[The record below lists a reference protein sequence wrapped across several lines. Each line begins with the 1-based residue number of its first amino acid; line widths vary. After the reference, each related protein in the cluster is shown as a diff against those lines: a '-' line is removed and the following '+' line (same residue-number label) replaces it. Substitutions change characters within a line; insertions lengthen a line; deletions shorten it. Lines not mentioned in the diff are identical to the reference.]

1 MGSIRSSSEH
11 ELSKP
16 APGPSL
22 FISVRVAAICTLL
35 IVGSAIGC
43 RFLGDGQT
51 LTAALKLV
59 TAAFAVGVVPGA
71 LATMLWW
78 PRRALTLLEVIGFGA
93 AISFGLVHLLAV
105 LAVSAHVGAPMIL
118 GMLAIG
124 STLMAIRTVWRP
136 FGLVVITLDELI
148 VLSLLLALSV
158 FLYNL
163 GSPVTWWEDQVHV
176 SVVRRLSELAAPRL
190 DNLYV
195 TPGIVYAYPIPGTHY
210 FMALIARLSDLDAL
224 FVYHKL
230 RFFWGPIALVMLHL
244 AARAVFGPRGIAS
257 GVTVTAAALVGS
269 GAFAMVPGFDSG
281 WGQLATFSHASDVAM
296 NVLLPALLVVAGGYL
311 TGETPRE
318 RSFFLMATVML
329 VVMLTMVHIREI
341 VQPAVYFVCFTLVA
355 AMVRPFRI
363 YLRRSVA
370 LLAVVVSIAAIYV
383 LWQREVVGLVGDI
396 VDNHRAQ
403 LTSIVA
409 TTPFWELVA
418 TPAPMLLSDFL
429 INSDQV
435 AGGLIPLFLFAGPA
449 VLLVFSERPL
459 MWLVVP
465 STLVYLAI
473 MTLPLLA
480 IPYIYL
486 TYFEILYT
494 PVRNVAF
501 FVYLIAGSAV
511 CAGILALAR
520 IDRTQLLPLAAGALA
535 GALTILVSLS
545 LNRRAGEFI
554 APLIAA
560 YGLGCLLL
568 WAASSLR
575 TKRIRAVAALALGL
589 LGLVALF
596 PEREVAQR
604 ANQVSVRW
612 TSDLPDAERMTLERQ
627 FSLTAAEP
635 NSNHSQD
642 VNVWNYDITDPSPGN
657 IKALVNH
664 PRVVDTNDI
673 DPGNFTVRAQP
684 PEDDD
689 PYVGVSR
696 IAWLQYPGFLLFVAA
711 TVFLWMLG
719 FVVPAALASPA
730 GRRAVAS
737 LQPALNAPFYRSAV
751 PFVLFMIP
759 FTLLT
764 ARPTLS
770 PLTTAPSLS
779 GGRAD
784 TPASMIERIPC
795 VTARGAA
802 ARFAADDDVVPERT
816 TCPPD
821 RDLTEWV
828 RKNVPPDGVFAV
840 DRWMAYAPQVFMPQQ
855 AVAFPALDATF
866 LNEDQLFGDYYRF
879 FDERMQR
886 DRVQPFF
893 NAVETAAERAAFVEA
908 LGVTHVLVNPPYYAE
923 LREALDALPELFT
936 LQYDRGQW
944 AVYEVIRKSPAG
956 GRRGS

>member
-1 MGSIRSSSEH
+1 MGRVRSNSEH

-16 APGPSL
+16 ASGAST
-22 FISVRVAAICTLL
+22 FISVRVAGICALS

-59 TAAFAVGVVPGA
+59 TATLAVGVVPGA
-71 LATMLWW
+71 LATMLWR
-78 PRRALTLLEVIGFGA
+78 PRRALTLLEVIGFGV
-93 AISFGLVHLLAV
+93 AISFGLVHLMAV
-105 LAVSAHVGAPMIL
+105 LAVSAHVGASITL
-118 GMLAIG
+118 GMLAIA
-124 STLMAIRTVWRP
+124 STLMAIRTTWRP
-136 FGLVVITLDELI
+136 VGLVVITLDELI

-176 SVVRRLSELAAPRL
+176 SIVRRLSELASPRL

-195 TPGIVYAYPIPGTHY
+195 TPGIVYSYPIPGTHY

-230 RFFWGPIALVMLHL
+230 RFFWGPIALVMLYL

-257 GVTVTAAALVGS
+257 GVTVTATALVCS

-281 WGQLATFSHASDVAM
+281 WGQLATFSHASDIAM
-296 NVLLPALLVVAGGYL
+296 NVLLPALLVVACGYL
-311 TGETPRE
+311 TGEMPRE

-329 VVMLTMVHIREI
+329 ILMLTMVHIREI
-341 VQPAVYFVCFTLVA
+341 VQPAVYMICLALVA
-355 AMVRPFRI
+355 AMVRPFRA

-370 LLAVVVSIAAIYV
+370 LVCVFVGVAVVYV
-383 LWQREVVGLVGDI
+383 LWQRQVVGLVSDI
-396 VDNHRAQ
+396 VQTHRAQ
-403 LTSIVA
+403 LATIVT
-409 TTPFWELVA
+409 TTPLRHLIT
-418 TPAPMLLSDFL
+418 TPAPVLLHDFL
-429 INSDQV
+429 INSDQTS
-435 AGGLIPLFLFAGPA
+435 GGLIPLFLFAGPA
-449 VLLVFSERPL
+449 ILLLFSERPL
-459 MWLVVP
+459 VWLMSS
-465 STLVYLAI
+465 STLLYLGI
-473 MTLPLLA
+473 MTVPLLA

-501 FVYLIAGSAV
+501 FVYLIAGSAI
-511 CAGILALAR
+511 CAGVLALAR
-520 IDRTQLLPLAAGALA
+520 VDRTRLLPLAAGTLA
-535 GALTILVSLS
+535 GALTILVTLS
-545 LNRRAGEFI
+545 FNRSAGGFI
-554 APLIAA
+554 TPLIAA
-560 YGLGCLLL
+560 YGLGFL
-568 WAASSLR
+568 WTSSVR
-575 TKRIRAVAALALGL
+575 TNRVRAMAALALGL

-604 ANQVSVRW
+604 VNHVSVRW
-612 TSDLPDAERMTLERQ
+612 TSGLPEAERVALERQ

-635 NSNHSQD
+635 NSNYSQD
-642 VNVWNYDITDPSPGN
+642 VNVWNYDLIDVSAGN

-673 DPGNFTVRAQP
+673 DRSNFTVRARP
-684 PEDDD
+684 PEDDH
-689 PYVGVSR
+689 PYVGVTR
-696 IAWLQYPGFLLFVAA
+696 IAWLQHPGFLLFVATA
-711 TVFLWMLG
+711 ASIWALG
-719 FVVPAALASPA
+719 FLVPAVLASSA
-730 GRRAVAS
+730 GRRAVGS
-737 LQPALNAPFYRSAV
+737 FQPALDAPFYRSAV

-759 FTLLT
+759 FTVLT
-764 ARPTLS
+764 ARATLS
-770 PLTTAPSLS
+770 PLTAAPSLP

-784 TPASMIERIPC
+784 TPASMVARIPC
-795 VTARGAA
+795 VTTRGAA
-802 ARFAADDDVVPERT
+802 ARFASGDDVVPERT
-816 TCPPD
+816 MCPPD

-828 RKNVPPDGVFAV
+828 RKNVPADSVFAV

-855 AVAFPALDATF
+855 AVTFPALDATF

-893 NAVETAAERAAFVEA
+893 NSVETAAERTAFVEA
-908 LGVTHVLVNPPYYAE
+908 LRVTHVLVNPPYYAE
-923 LREALDALPELFT
+923 LRAALDALPELFT
-936 LQYDRGQW
+936 LRYDRARW
-944 AVYEVIRKSPAG
+944 AVYEVTRKSPAG